1 MKNTLLDLLADLVA
15 ALAILDV
22 HWYVFGAQ
30 AVAIHGRPRLTQD
43 VDVTVDLRDESRK
56 HLIETLS
63 AGGFVLRTGADD
75 DFIAK
80 TRVLP
85 LRHTASGGQL
95 DLVLAGTNLERE
107 FAARAKPF
115 VLAGVSVPVITP
127 EDLLVT
133 KLLSTRGKDIE
144 DARTIVAACRK
155 SLDRDRVIATL
166 RLLEQ
171 AIDSSDLVRQFK
183 ALEAKAAK

>member
-1 MKNTLLDLLADLVA
+1 MKNTPLDLLADLVA
-15 ALAILDV
+15 TLAKLKIR
-22 HWYVFGAQ
+22 WYLFGAQ

-43 VDVTVDLRDESRK
+43 VDVTVDLREETRK
-56 HLIETLS
+56 RLIETLE

-85 LRHTASGGQL
+85 MRHTASGGQL
-95 DLVLAGTNLERE
+95 DLVLAGSNLERE

-115 VLAGVSVPVITP
+115 VLVGVSVPVITP

-133 KLLSTRGKDIE
+133 KLLSTRGKDLE
-144 DARTIVAACRK
+144 DARTIVVACRK
-155 SLDRDRVIATL
+155 SLDRDRVINIL
-166 RLLEQ
+166 RLLEE
-171 AIDSSDLVRQFK
+171 ALDSSDLVRQFE
-183 ALEAKAAK
+183 ALEAKAGK